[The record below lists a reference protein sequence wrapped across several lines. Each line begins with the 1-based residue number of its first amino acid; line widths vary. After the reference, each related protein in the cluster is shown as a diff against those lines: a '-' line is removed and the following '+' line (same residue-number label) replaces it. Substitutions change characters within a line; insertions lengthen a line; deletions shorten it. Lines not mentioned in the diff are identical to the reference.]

1 MNPEAIEPLTHIN
14 VNVLH
19 AGDTHIS
26 TRLDD
31 DGPYVVITWNP
42 YTDEVSTPSTTVE
55 DKNGLIH
62 DLSKLVNTQCLID
75 TGESTFM
82 AVQDFH
88 NIDTDPYWMSWDGGK
103 YTPEELA
110 EYINLMLMGGNG
122 IEITVHELH
131 S

>member
-1 MNPEAIEPLTHIN
+1 MLTN
-14 VNVLH
+14 KQL
-19 AGDTHIS
+19 DELT
-26 TRLDD
+26 TRLLKKIAPKL
-31 DGPYVVITWNP
+31 GIELEEEELPIV
-42 YTDEVSTPSTTVE
+42 TTIK
-55 DKNGLIH
+55 DKNDLTH

-88 NIDTDPYWMSWDGGK
+88 DIDADPYWMSWDGGK

-122 IEITVHELH
+122 IEITVHKLH

>member
-1 MNPEAIEPLTHIN
+1 MLTDEQ
-14 VNVLH
+14 L
-19 AGDTHIS
+19 DELT
-26 TRLDD
+26 TRLLKKIAPKL
-31 DGPYVVITWNP
+31 GIELPEQEEP
-42 YTDEVSTPSTTVE
+42 TPNTTVK
-55 DKNGLIH
+55 DKNGLTH

-88 NIDTDPYWMSWDGGK
+88 DIDADPYWMSWDGGE

>member
-31 DGPYVVITWNP
+31 DGPYIVITWNP

-55 DKNGLIH
+55 DKNGLTH

-88 NIDTDPYWMSWDGGK
+88 DIDADPYWMSWDGGK

-122 IEITVHELH
+122 IEITIHELH

>member
-1 MNPEAIEPLTHIN
+1 MLTN
-14 VNVLH
+14 KQL
-19 AGDTHIS
+19 DELT
-26 TRLDD
+26 TRLLKKIAPKL
-31 DGPYVVITWNP
+31 GIELEEEELPIV
-42 YTDEVSTPSTTVE
+42 TTIK
-55 DKNGLIH
+55 DKNDLTH

-82 AVQDFH
+82 AVQDFN
-88 NIDTDPYWMSWDGGK
+88 NIDADPYWMSWDGGK

>member
-31 DGPYVVITWNP
+31 DEPYIVITWNP

-55 DKNGLIH
+55 DKNGLTH

-82 AVQDFH
+82 TVQDSH
-88 NIDTDPYWMSWDGGK
+88 DIDADPYWMSWDGGK
-103 YTPEELA
+103 YTPEDLA

>member
-1 MNPEAIEPLTHIN
+1 MLTDEQ
-14 VNVLH
+14 L
-19 AGDTHIS
+19 DELT
-26 TRLDD
+26 TRLLKKIAPIL
-31 DGPYVVITWNP
+31 GLEYAEPEPQPV
-42 YTDEVSTPSTTVE
+42 TTIK
-55 DKNGLIH
+55 DKNDLTH

-103 YTPEELA
+103 YTPEKLA